1 MKGKVYRGDYRREI
15 SFPVGGIGAGC
26 IGLDGYGRLRDW
38 EIYNRPNKLSL
49 NGYSHFAVKAERDGR
64 VLDAR
69 IMNADL
75 PPTYMGEALAAPAN
89 FGNSDAKTIRSVL
102 NSNYGFGPGRALLT
116 GMPHFKDSVFEG
128 AFPFARVTF
137 EDESFPGGVSLSA
150 FNPFIPLDEDASSM
164 PAGFYTVTI
173 KNTQDAAID
182 YTAALS
188 LGNPYPGTHDTELI
202 ENNILTAVQ
211 MCDIDMTD
219 PDNPEYSRLLMAVG
233 ADEAVSVQRNWFRGS
248 WFDDLSMYW
257 HDFTTPGAL
266 KSRVYAPR
274 PDWKGRA
281 DTATLAVHVTLQ
293 PGEERKIRFVIAWY
307 MPNYVNYWRPV
318 KEEEGMKGHWKNF
331 YATMFGSA
339 QEVAECALN
348 RWDELEG
355 RTEAFAD
362 ALYSSDLPE
371 SALDAVCANIAVL
384 KSPTCVRLTN
394 GEFYGWEGC
403 QMNAGS
409 CEGSCTHVWNYAF
422 ALPFLFPRLER
433 SMRELDFTYNQ
444 RDDGGMAFR
453 LQLPLGRARSTFP
466 PCVDGEMG
474 GIIKSY
480 REWKIMGD
488 DEWLKTWWP
497 KIKKSLEFA
506 WSETNEHKWDPGRT
520 GVITGRQHHT
530 LDMELFG
537 PNAWLNTFYLAAL
550 KAAAEMAERVGDAD
564 AEAYRELYKKGREY
578 TESELFNGEYFIQKI
593 DLNDEHVLDPYEGG
607 SMVGSARDSYWNEE
621 TGELK
626 YQIGEGCG
634 IDQVLA
640 QWMSDMSGLGEVLD
654 GEKIA
659 SALKAIYKHNF
670 YPELR
675 AHANPCRIYGLNDEA
690 GTVICEWPEYVRKPI
705 VPVPYAEETMH
716 GFEYQAATHL
726 IARGFE
732 EEGLRMVRA
741 VRDRYDGYRRNPWNE
756 MECGSNYARSMA
768 SFALMLI
775 YSGIKY
781 DMPDRKMG
789 FKPYKGE
796 GTFFWSLEG
805 AWGTVKAGKDSL
817 TLTVVEGEIEIR
829 TLVTDV
835 KAQSAE
841 IGGEAA
847 AFAQVEDGI
856 KFEKPVVI
864 GAGES
869 LKVFG

>member
-1 MKGKVYRGDYRREI
+1 MKGKIYRGDYRREI

-49 NGYSHFAVKAERDGR
+49 NGYSHFAVKAEKDGK

-89 FGNSDAKTIRSVL
+89 FGNQDGHAL
-102 NSNYGFGPGRALLT
+102 HSNYGFGPGRALLT
-116 GMPHFKDSVFEG
+116 GMPHFKDCEFEG
-128 AFPFARVTF
+128 AFPFAKVTF
-137 EDESFPGGVSLSA
+137 EDDSFPGGVSLTA

-164 PAGFYTVTI
+164 PVGFYTVTI

-188 LGNPYPGTHDTELI
+188 LGNPYEGTHDTELI

-211 MCDIDMTD
+211 MCDTDRTD
-219 PDNPEYSRLLMAVG
+219 PDDPNFSRLMMAVG
-233 ADEAVSVQRNWFRGS
+233 AEEAVSVQRNWFRGS

-266 KSRVYAPR
+266 KSRVYEPR
-274 PDWKGRA
+274 ADWKGRM
-281 DTATLAVHVTLQ
+281 DTATLAVHATLQ
-293 PGEERKIRFVIAWY
+293 PGEEKSIRFVIAWY
-307 MPNYVNYWRPV
+307 TPNYVNYWRPV
-318 KEEEGMKGHWKNF
+318 REEEGMKGHWKNF

-339 QEVAECALN
+339 QEAAECALT
-348 RWDELEG
+348 RWDELES
-355 RTEAFAD
+355 RTQAFAD

-403 QMNAGS
+403 RMDAGS

-474 GIIKSY
+474 GVIKSY

-506 WSETNEHKWDPGRT
+506 WSENNEHKWDPGKT

-564 AEAYRELYKKGREY
+564 AEAYRDLYRKGREY
-578 TESELFNGEYFIQKI
+578 TETELFNGEYFIQKV

-607 SMVGSARDSYWNEE
+607 SMVGSARASYWNEE
-621 TGELK
+621 TQELK

-654 GEKIA
+654 DEKVA
-659 SALKAIYKHNF
+659 SALQAIYKHNF

-732 EEGLRMVRA
+732 KEGLEMVKA

-775 YSGIKY
+775 YSGIRY
-781 DMPDRKMG
+781 NMPDRKMG

-796 GTFFWSLEG
+796 GAFFWSLEG
-805 AWGTVKAGKDSL
+805 AWGTVKAEKNAL
-817 TLTVVEGEIEIR
+817 HLTVIEGELTIR

-835 KAQSAE
+835 KAVSAQLA
-841 IGGEAA
+841 GEAV
-847 AFAQVEDGI
+847 AFAQTGEGVE
-856 KFEKPVVI
+856 FEKEISV
-864 GAGES
+864 GAGECLS
-869 LKVFG
+869 VIG

>member
-1 MKGKVYRGDYRREI
+1 MKGKIYRGDMRREI

-49 NGYSHFAVKAERDGR
+49 NGYSHFSVKAEKDGKL
-64 VLDAR
+64 LDAR

-75 PPTYMGEALAAPAN
+75 PPTYMGEAMSAPSN
-89 FGNSDAKTIRSVL
+89 FGNQDGHSLR
-102 NSNYGFGPGRALLT
+102 SNYGFGPGRALLT
-116 GMPHFKDSVFEG
+116 GMPHFKDCTFEG
-128 AFPFARVTF
+128 AFPFAKVTF
-137 EDESFPGGVSLSA
+137 EDDSFPGCASLSA

-173 KNTQDAAID
+173 TNTQDTAID

-188 LGNPYPGTHDTELI
+188 LGNPYQGTHDTELI
-202 ENNILTAVQ
+202 QDGTMTAIQ
-211 MCDIDMTD
+211 MNDIDVTD
-219 PDNPEYSRLLMAVG
+219 PDDPNYSRLLMAV
-233 ADEAVSVQRNWFRGS
+233 EAKETVSWQQNWFRGS
-248 WFDDLSMYW
+248 WFDDLSLYW
-257 HDFTTPGAL
+257 HDFAAPGKL
-266 KSRVYAPR
+266 KNRVYAPR
-274 PDWKGRA
+274 ADWKGRM

-293 PGEERKIRFVIAWY
+293 PGESRDVRFVIAWY
-307 MPNYVNYWRPV
+307 MPNYTNYWNPV
-318 KEEEGMKGHWKNF
+318 KDGSMSNSWKNY
-331 YATMFGSA
+331 YAAMFGSA
-339 QEVAECALN
+339 AEVAECALTK
-348 RWDELEG
+348 WDSLEQ
-355 RTEAFAD
+355 RTAAFTD
-362 ALYSSDLPE
+362 VLYGSDLPG
-371 SALDAVCANIAVL
+371 SALEAVCANIAVL

-403 QMNAGS
+403 HMNSGS
-409 CEGSCTHVWNYAF
+409 CEGSCTHVWNYTF

-453 LQLPLGRARSTFP
+453 LQLPLGRPRSTFP

-474 GIIKSY
+474 GVIKSY

-488 DEWLKTWWP
+488 DEWLKKWWP
-497 KIKKSLEFA
+497 NIKRSLEFA
-506 WSETNEHKWDPGRT
+506 WSETNEHKWDPGKT

-564 AEAYRELYKKGREY
+564 AETYRALYKNGREY
-578 TESELFNGEYFIQKI
+578 TERELFNGEYFIQKV
-593 DLNDEHVLDPYEGG
+593 DLNDEHILDPYDGG
-607 SMVGSARDSYWNEE
+607 SMVGSARASYWNEE
-621 TGELK
+621 TQELK
-626 YQIGEGCG
+626 YQVGEGCG
-634 IDQVLA
+634 IDQVLG

-654 GEKIA
+654 ADKVA
-659 SALKAIYKHNF
+659 SALQAIYRHNY

-690 GTVICEWPEYVRKPI
+690 GTVICEWPEYVRRPI

-716 GFEYQAATHL
+716 GFEYQAAAHL

-732 EEGLRMVRA
+732 EEGLKMVRA

-768 SFALMLI
+768 SFALLLI
-775 YSGIKY
+775 YSGIRY
-781 DMPDRKMG
+781 DMPDKKMG
-789 FKPYKGE
+789 FVPLKGE

-805 AWGTVKAGKDSL
+805 AWGAVTVGKEQVEVK
-817 TLTVVEGEIEIR
+817 VVEGELR
-829 TLVTDV
+829 LKAFVTAL
-835 KAQSAE
+835 KAASAE
-841 IGGEAA
+841 VGGRTI
-847 AFAQVEDGI
+847 AFAQADDGI
-856 KFEKPVVI
+856 VFDGEVLI
-864 GAGES
+864 GAGEA
-869 LKVFG
+869 LVVRA